1 MNVMHRVVGGAWLG
15 LLLEAAGPGLLFG
28 VFLGGSG
35 IAAPVGGVIV
45 PLVILRYLLTDA
57 HVRAAFRPGLAVD
70 HAASSGASR

>member
-35 IAAPVGGVIV
+35 IAAPVGE
-45 PLVILRYLLTDA
+45 LL
-57 HVRAAFRPGLAVD
+57 
-70 HAASSGASR
+70 SRW